1 MTELVVLYCLLTPLL
16 PLFKAE
22 YTPGNGVEYTPG
34 LGIRSSLKSNHS
46 GRSRQMSDRE
56 RIPSPVTPLDMAEYT
71 PLIMSKY
78 SW

>member
-34 LGIRSSLKSNHS
+34 LGIRSFAHRANQITQVAQDK
-46 GRSRQMSDRE
+46 
-56 RIPSPVTPLDMAEYT
+56 
-71 PLIMSKY
+71 
-78 SW
+78 